1 MLGCLSLLLPD
12 ADSVDK
18 RGRHVNMTSSEDLR
32 KYYDLDGEPAT
43 PLIRMKATPPQRPD
57 VILCLSLRRG
67 RGSERKA
74 EEKQCCCC

>member
-43 PLIRMKATPPQRPD
+43 PL
-57 VILCLSLRRG
+57 
-67 RGSERKA
+67 
-74 EEKQCCCC
+74 